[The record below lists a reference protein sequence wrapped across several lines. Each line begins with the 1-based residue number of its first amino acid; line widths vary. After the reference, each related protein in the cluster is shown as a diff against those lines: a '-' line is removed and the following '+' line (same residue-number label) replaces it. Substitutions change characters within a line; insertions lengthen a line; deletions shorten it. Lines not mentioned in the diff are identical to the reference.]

1 MDNPEG
7 FLTALQLGDSF
18 FPSGA
23 FAHSSGLETFVADG
37 LVTDRRGMVRFIE
50 SFLLGLVAR
59 CDLIFVRL
67 ALLFGHPGRSGGRRP
82 ARPPYPCH
90 EMLEGAAAGKHA
102 DGKAGPAGHEGPV
115 SHLALVQ
122 QLGRGLEDGELRG
135 HHPVMFGAVCGSIG
149 MDVESTLLTYV
160 YATVSSLVSAG
171 VRLIPL
177 GHSDGQRA
185 LHDLKRLMTS
195 VAKDAELLGE
205 ADISTFAPGAGDT
218 GHAARVSP
226 HPAVQVIGVDHE
238 EACKDRGRRSG
249 RIGKNGT
256 HRKTVPGPVAGILH
270 GGGDERYLHEGR
282 RRVPHTGRCPARGAD
297 QWA

>member
-1 MDNPEG
+1 MDKPQR

-37 LVTDRRGMVRFIE
+37 LVADRRSMVRFIE

-67 ALLFGHPGRSGGRRP
+67 AHVSVVQGDPEAVGRLDHLIHAMKCSKEPRLASMQMGRQVLQVMKGL
-82 ARPPYPCH
+82 Y
-90 EMLEGAAAGKHA
+90 
-102 DGKAGPAGHEGPV
+102 V
-115 SHLALVQ
+115 SPLVQ
-122 QLGRGLEDGELRG
+122 ELSQGLEDGELRG
-135 HHPVMFGAVCGSIG
+135 HHPVMFGAICGSIG
-149 MDVESTLLTYV
+149 VDVEGTLLTYV

-205 ADISTFAPGAGDT
+205 ADIATFAPGAEIR
-218 GHAARVSP
+218 AMR
-226 HPAVQVIGVDHE
+226 HE
-238 EACKDRGRRSG
+238 S
-249 RIGKNGT
+249 
-256 HRKTVPGPVAGILH
+256 LH
-270 GGGDERYLHEGR
+270 TRLFKS
-282 RRVPHTGRCPARGAD
+282 
-297 QWA
+297 